1 MITNLQIILSF
12 LTKSEYLF
20 LRKHGMSIYPCLNKM
35 TQSENSSIHF
45 SAKNLILLSGLLFF
59 SACAGLPQYAA
70 HQKTNTEI
78 SEFSGHYDAESNIR
92 YTIEHDSEN
101 IYLALM
107 TTNFNS
113 QVKILSRG
121 LTVYIDESGK
131 KKKGKYWTYPF
142 IESRSAD
149 ENFNRG
155 QLLPDFFPGQ
165 NEKAQML
172 YRNFQYKKQSLKLFG
187 FDGLNSSKVFFSPF
201 DKSPVQ
207 ISTSMDSSGIFTYMA
222 LIPKSMLFNGDKNI
236 SDVFTVGVKSGG
248 MGNQT
253 AFSGKQAVAGMKQ
266 GGRGGGRHAG
276 MGGGGGA
283 RTGIS
288 STGNNSK
295 ASSPIDFWF
304 EVVLQ

>member
-1 MITNLQIILSF
+1 
-12 LTKSEYLF
+12 
-20 LRKHGMSIYPCLNKM
+20 M

-59 SACAGLPQYAA
+59 TACAGLPQYAA
-70 HQKTNTEI
+70 LQRTNTEF
-78 SEFSGHYDAESNIR
+78 SEFSGHYDAESNVR
-92 YTIEHDSEN
+92 YIVEHDSAN
-101 IYLALM
+101 VYLSLK

-131 KKKGKYWTYPF
+131 KKKEKYWTYPF

-149 ENFNRG
+149 ENFNRS

-172 YRNFQYKKQSLKLFG
+172 YRNFQYKNQSLKLFG
-187 FDGLNSSKVFFSPF
+187 FDEPNSSKVFFPPF

-207 ISTSMDSSGIFTYMA
+207 ISTSMDSSGVLIYNA
-222 LIPKSMLFNGDKNI
+222 LISKSVLFCGNENNNEI
-236 SDVFTVGVKSGG
+236 FMVGVKSGE
-248 MGNQT
+248 MGNQVSS
-253 AFSGKQAVAGMKQ
+253 SGKPARVGMKQ
-266 GGRGGGRHAG
+266 GGRGGGRHGG
-276 MGGGGGA
+276 MGGGGA
-283 RTGIS
+283 RA
-288 STGNNSK
+288 GNSNGGNTQRLP
-295 ASSPIDFWF
+295 SPIEFWF